1 VRAEDAKEVVVGSA
15 KELKGIT
22 AKKITWEKDGA
33 QMALIASGSFEM
45 GIIWKIG
52 VMPNQC
58 IL

>member
-1 VRAEDAKEVVVGSA
+1 MVVGSA
-15 KELKGIT
+15 KEVKGIT